1 MQWYITYHMQ
11 FKKSLEHEEHIYVE
25 NTKARMSPYLLSVFP
40 HFCIMV
46 SKDIARRAT
55 SKTRFVTIG
64 WESRYK
70 SC

>member
-1 MQWYITYHMQ
+1 MVYHISHAVQ
-11 FKKSLEHEEHIYVE
+11 EKLGARGAYVE